1 MRINKNF
8 LSLKDSYLFTEVVAR
23 TKICQE
29 KNPEKKIINL
39 GVGDVEKPL
48 PKNIVDAIKNAT
60 EEMAYEKTFRGYSPE
75 TGYDFLKQEIIEN
88 EYKAFNFDLD
98 EIFISDGIAADIGNI
113 LDLFDKNNCVG
124 ICDPVYPEYLDTNIM
139 DGREIIFLD
148 CIAENS
154 FCPEPNEINKKLDLI
169 YICNPNNPTG
179 TGMNKAKLQKWI
191 DYANENQAIVLYD
204 GAYEKFISHGDFNN
218 NKNDIPHS
226 VYELDG
232 AKQCAIEFRSFSKA
246 AGFTGLRCGYTVVP
260 KKLIRENTGL
270 NKLWTR
276 RQCTKTNGVSYIV
289 QRGAQATFSLDGKRG
304 CAENIKYYMGNAML
318 MLSSLKNLGFKV
330 YGGQDAPYVWFEIP
344 EDYSCWGWFDYLLNN
359 FSIVGTPG
367 VGFGKNGERYFRF
380 SAFGKREDILFGMKN
395 LAEKLSL

>member
-23 TKICQE
+23 TKIYQE
-29 KNPEKKIINL
+29 KNPENQIINL
-39 GVGDVEKPL
+39 GVGDVKRPL
-48 PKNIVDAIKNAT
+48 PRSVVEAIKNAT

-75 TGYDFLKQEIIEN
+75 TGYDFLKQEIIDN
-88 EYKAFNFDLD
+88 EYKNFNFDLD

-113 LDLFDKNNCVG
+113 LDLFDKNNVVG

-139 DGREIIFLD
+139 GGREIIFLD
-148 CIAENS
+148 CVAENN
-154 FCPEPNEINKKLDLI
+154 FCPEPDKISKKLDLI

-179 TGMNKAKLQKWI
+179 TGVNKAKLQKWI
-191 DYANENQAIVLYD
+191 DYANQSQSVILYD

-232 AKQCAIEFRSFSKA
+232 AKKCAIEFRSFSKA

-260 KKLIRENTGL
+260 KRLIRENTSL

-289 QRGAQATFSLDGKRG
+289 QRGAQATFSLNGKKD
-304 CAENIKYYMGNAML
+304 CADNIKYYMENAMF
-318 MLSSLKNLGFKV
+318 MLNSLKNLGFKV

-344 EDYSCWGWFDYLLNN
+344 EKYSCWEWFDYLLNN
-359 FSIVGTPG
+359 FGIVGTPG
-367 VGFGKNGERYFRF
+367 IGFGKNGAKYFRF
-380 SAFGKREDILFGMKN
+380 SAFGKREEILLGMKS
-395 LAEKLSL
+395 LTEKLSL